1 MAAFSGKCSRCGREY
16 FADHSDVVV
25 CDCWEICPLCGERM
39 EPYTP
44 DLAPGS
50 YGRDGKRDLLIMR
63 VCNNLVGHA
72 DHAPVYSE
80 VKPVEVEL
88 EKLT

>member
-1 MAAFSGKCSRCGREY
+1 
-16 FADHSDVVV
+16 
-25 CDCWEICPLCGERM
+25 M